1 VRDPVGL
8 RFVHPD
14 LDSSATGLGLVTTPA
29 GRLEWVQAQHTVR
42 QALLMLLSTRPG
54 ERVMRPEYGCDLH
67 QLVFEPNDDTTAGV
81 AMHHVRRAIERW
93 EPRVEILNLDANR
106 VAFRPMR
113 SLDDFSPS
121 GEAGDEIE
129 CLEILLQYRV
139 RFLPDTQELRWF
151 VSVTGEGIP

>member
-1 VRDPVGL
+1 
-8 RFVHPD
+8 VHPD

-29 GRLEWVQAQHTVR
+29 GRLEWVQAQYTVR
-42 QALLMLLSTRPG
+42 QALLLLLSTRPG

-106 VAFRPMR
+106 VAFSPQR
-113 SLDDFSPS
+113 SPDGFAS
-121 GEAGDEIE
+121 GDAGDDAFGEIE
-129 CLEILLQYRV
+129 CLEIVLQYRV